1 LSLKPICDPRDPNDL
16 THLNELNDPNIIN
29 RPTGKPAN
37 GPTELGVHAAVEN
50 QIPDEEPKM
59 RVRVK
64 QFVEEVL
71 NSVSQQVEKEGRI
84 PPEIV
89 EKMRELG
96 LFGLSIPKKYG
107 GLGLSTLDEILVY
120 EELTKTNASFRS
132 RIGTSNS
139 IGSMGILY
147 DGTEEQKQK
156 YLSRVASGQWT
167 AAFALT
173 EPDAGSDASNIKASA
188 VLAGDNWVLNGSKV
202 FITNGDCANLITT
215 IAVTD
220 EEKRARGGFTAFI
233 VENDFPGFSA
243 GPPDNKMGLKGSHT
257 NELVFRNCLVP
268 KENVIGGSEM
278 VGQGF
283 KTAMRVLDKGR
294 LTMGACAL
302 GASQKL
308 LELCVEHV
316 RKMIQSGKSKNDLQ
330 SAQFVLADMATEIHA
345 GRQML
350 YHAARLRDTGKNVT
364 HEASMVKLFCTEMA
378 SRIADKAMD
387 IFGDS
392 GYLKKSQIEMFL
404 RDVRLYRIFEG
415 TSEIQRMV
423 ISRNLL
429 RG

>member
-1 LSLKPICDPRDPNDL
+1 M
-16 THLNELNDPNIIN
+16 
-29 RPTGKPAN
+29 
-37 GPTELGVHAAVEN
+37 VES
-50 QIPDEEPKM
+50 QIPVEEQKI
-59 RVRVK
+59 RDSVT
-64 QFVEEVL
+64 QFVEEEL
-71 NSVSQQVEKEGRI
+71 NPISLQVEKDGRI

-89 EKMRELG
+89 DKMRELG

-107 GLGLSTLDEILVY
+107 GLGLSTLGEIMVY
-120 EELTKTNASFRS
+120 EELTKTNACFRS

-139 IGSMGILY
+139 IGSMGILF
-147 DGTEEQKQK
+147 DGTEDQKQR
-156 YLSRVASGQWT
+156 YLSRIASGQWT

-173 EPDAGSDASNIKASA
+173 EADAGSDASNIKASA
-188 VLAGDNWVLNGSKV
+188 VLEGDKWALNGAKL
-202 FITNGDCANLITT
+202 FITNGDCAHVITT

-220 EEKRARGGFTAFI
+220 EDKGARGGVTAFI
-233 VENDFPGFSA
+233 VEKDFPGFTV
-243 GPPDNKMGLKGSHT
+243 GPPDQKMGLKGSHT

-268 KENVIGGSEM
+268 KENVIGGIKM

-308 LELCVEHV
+308 LELSVEHIQ
-316 RKMIQSGKSKNDLQ
+316 KMIQSGKSKNNLQ
-330 SAQFVLADMATEIHA
+330 AAQFTLADMATEIHA

-350 YHAARLRDTGKNVT
+350 YQAAQLRDDGKNVT
-364 HEASMVKLFCTEMA
+364 HEASLVKLFCTEMA

-387 IFGDS
+387 IFETS
-392 GYLKKSQIEMFL
+392 GILRESRIEMFL

-415 TSEIQRMV
+415 TSEIQRML
-423 ISRNLL
+423 ISRELL